1 MNQLQ
6 PDILINEHD
15 AERLDSL
22 LERCDAHDV
31 TTRQLQTELGRA
43 RIVPRERL
51 PAQVVSMRSV
61 VRFYLSTAGRE
72 LDLRLVYPRELK
84 DPATEVSVLSPVG
97 AALLGLSEGDTIDWL
112 LPDGRSAQ
120 ISVRKVLFQPE
131 AAGQFDQ

>member
-1 MNQLQ
+1 
-6 PDILINEHD
+6 INEHD
-15 AERLDSL
+15 ADRLDSL
-22 LERCDAHDV
+22 LERSAADNNPTVA
-31 TTRQLQTELGRA
+31 RLQAELGRA

-84 DPATEVSVLSPVG
+84 DPANEVSVLSPVG

-112 LPDGRSAQ
+112 MPDGRTAQ
-120 ISVRKVLFQPE
+120 
-131 AAGQFDQ
+131 